1 MKKET
6 KENIK
11 KYYINQINYLMKN
24 KRDMNGAM
32 IILSNYIDNIKI
44 ICKNETEFV
53 EVVNQIEDKD
63 TLVKFLILKM
73 IVGVEKC

>member
-32 IILSNYIDNIKI
+32 IILSNYIENIKI
-44 ICKNETEFV
+44 ICKNETEFI
-53 EVVNQIEDKD
+53 EVLKQIEDKD

>member
-24 KRDMNGAM
+24 KRDMNGSM

-73 IVGVEKC
+73 IVGVEEC